1 MKYNKGKSGNYNGRP
16 KGTGH
21 RQQLFNIMVS
31 PHKEVLFEK
40 AVELAKSGNEAMLKF
55 FLERLSPARPADETV
70 EFNLPDLD
78 MTKPESIM
86 QLGAEVL
93 KIVSTG
99 KVTPEQGK
107 AYLSMLELHRKN
119 IELFDISNRIAVLEN
134 NLMEGKKTRQISLN

>member
-1 MKYNKGKSGNYNGRP
+1 MKFEAGKSGNYNGRP
-16 KGTGH
+16 RGSGH

-31 PHKEVLFEK
+31 PHKEALFEK
-40 AVELAKSGNEAMLKF
+40 AVELAKLGNEAMLKF

-86 QLGAEVL
+86 QLSAEVL
-93 KIVSTG
+93 KIVSEG

-107 AYLSMLELHRKN
+107 AYLSMLEAHRKN
-119 IELFDISNRIAVLEN
+119 VEIFDICNRIAMLESNVLKN
-134 NLMEGKKTRQISLN
+134 KVAIN